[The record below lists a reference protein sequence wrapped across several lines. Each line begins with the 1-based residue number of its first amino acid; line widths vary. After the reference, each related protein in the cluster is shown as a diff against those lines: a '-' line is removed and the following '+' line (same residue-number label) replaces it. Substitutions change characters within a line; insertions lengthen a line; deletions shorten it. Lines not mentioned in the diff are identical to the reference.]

1 MITEATDR
9 QALEL
14 MVKSS
19 DENLSEPVKEIAA
32 DSGYSSY
39 DNYEYLIKKDKIGYI
54 PDQDFRKEKNKNP
67 YYQDNFKYNQKNVER
82 MREWLKINEGRKR
95 NIQQMWTTKPIF
107 GHLKFNLG
115 YKQFLLR
122 TLEKVKGEFR
132 LMRIGFNLKKMHKIM
147 GVSWINLLT
156 NSGFQCFFF
165 NVSI

>member
-67 YYQDNFKYNQKNVER
+67 YYQDNFKYN
-82 MREWLKINEGRKR
+82 
-95 NIQQMWTTKPIF
+95 
-107 GHLKFNLG
+107 
-115 YKQFLLR
+115 
-122 TLEKVKGEFR
+122 
-132 LMRIGFNLKKMHKIM
+132 
-147 GVSWINLLT
+147 
-156 NSGFQCFFF
+156 
-165 NVSI
+165 